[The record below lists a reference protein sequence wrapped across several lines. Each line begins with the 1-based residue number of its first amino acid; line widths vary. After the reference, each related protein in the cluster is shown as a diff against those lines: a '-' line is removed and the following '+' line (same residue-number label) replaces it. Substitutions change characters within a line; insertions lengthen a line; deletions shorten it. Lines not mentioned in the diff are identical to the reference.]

1 MRRKKALEQLAFP
14 LLLSG
19 ATLATLEL
27 GRRIFRHMQLLCP
40 ESKPVKTWDPADYG
54 LQRHRVDEMWIETD
68 DGELLHAWYC
78 HADKPIASALYCHGN
93 TGNITKFADVM
104 QHFVAAGINVLLFDY
119 RGFGRS
125 SGVATL
131 HGVVDDGVC
140 AARFHEKIRPK
151 GVPSILYVYS
161 LGGAI
166 APQVI
171 RHHSF
176 DGFVLQ
182 STFTTLPDIART
194 AFPKVPIHL
203 FAGRIFDTM
212 AVVRSL
218 KIPFLVLHGTS
229 DETCPCW
236 MGHKLYD
243 ESSAPQKRIYT
254 VEDGMHKDLYDRDCD
269 TLVWAIHQFAKDLPR
284 YHQHNVALPPTLTD
298 QVIDGAFRWVRRH
311 LRHRPELANAV
322 IRSPRF

>member
-1 MRRKKALEQLAFP
+1 MHRKKQRKNQLAFP
-14 LLLSG
+14 LLVSG

-27 GRRIFRHMQLLCP
+27 GRRLFRHLQLFCP
-40 ESKPVKTWDPADYG
+40 EKNPVRTWDPSDYG

-78 HADKPIASALYCHGN
+78 HADRPIASALYCHGN
-93 TGNITKFADVM
+93 SGNITKFADVM
-104 QHFVAAGINVLLFDY
+104 PHFVAAGINVLLFDY

-125 SGVATL
+125 SGIPTL
-131 HGVVDDGVC
+131 HGVVDDGVI

-151 GVPSILYVYS
+151 NVPSILYGFS

-166 APQVI
+166 AAQVI

-176 DGFVLQ
+176 DGLVLQ
-182 STFTTLPDIART
+182 STFTTFPDIARQ
-194 AFPKVPIHL
+194 AFPKLPLHL
-203 FAGRIFDTM
+203 FAGRIFDTLS
-212 AVVRSL
+212 VVRTL
-218 KIPFLVLHGTS
+218 KVPLLVLHGTE

-236 MGHKLYD
+236 MAHRIYD
-243 ESSAPQKRIYT
+243 ESTSPRKRIYA
-254 VEDGMHKDLYDRDCD
+254 VEGGMHKDIYDKDCD
-269 TLVWAIHQFAKDLPR
+269 NLVWIINQFAQELPR
-284 YHQHNVALPPTLTD
+284 NQHDVAKPPTITEEI
-298 QVIDGAFRWVRRH
+298 IDGAFRWVRRH

>member
-1 MRRKKALEQLAFP
+1 MRRNKALEQLAFP

-104 QHFVAAGINVLLFDY
+104 KHFVAAGINVLLFDY

-151 GVPSILYVYS
+151 GVPSILYGYS

-166 APQVI
+166 AAQVI

-182 STFTTLPDIART
+182 STFTTLPEIART

-203 FAGRIFDTM
+203 FAGRIFDTL

-243 ESSAPQKRIYT
+243 ESCAPQKRIYT
-254 VEDGMHKDLYDRDCD
+254 VEGGMHKDLYDRDCD
-269 TLVWAIHQFAKDLPR
+269 TLVWAIHQFAQDLPR
-284 YHQHNVALPPTLTD
+284 HHQHDVALPPTLTD